1 LRIDKL
7 RPFRCGPAKPSPRSE
22 GGSAPDLPH
31 DYSLTT
37 VAVGCKPAIRYAPWI
52 QVHVPA
58 MFLGQAR
65 QLKKRMPN
73 DSEEI
78 SVIKEPVEIDT
89 YSGQYQRPGERR
101 PALVFLRGEL
111 LAVPIPLERA
121 EVTLGRAL
129 DADIRINDSRA
140 SRLHARISTEPDA
153 ETGVVRYRLTD
164 LDSTNG
170 TMLNGK
176 AIVQAF
182 LQDGDKF
189 EVGDQLIRFEM
200 LDEIDREFQQQIH
213 RLLVHD
219 ELTGLLTSKSFFSEL
234 RREAARAEAESMPFC
249 VLMMDLDYFKEVND
263 TYGHLVGS
271 ETLEEVGAVIN
282 KTLRAGDVGAR
293 FGGEEFAAFLLAAD
307 YAQGMVAAE
316 RVRSAIEKH
325 VFPAVRRES
334 TESPRTHKITISIG
348 VAAFPDDG
356 RDPIQLVELADSAL
370 YRAKR
375 SGRNC
380 VCAYRPAGTTEVLH
394 LRPRLET

>member
-1 LRIDKL
+1 M
-7 RPFRCGPAKPSPRSE
+7 A
-22 GGSAPDLPH
+22 
-31 DYSLTT
+31 
-37 VAVGCKPAIRYAPWI
+37 
-52 QVHVPA
+52 
-58 MFLGQAR
+58 
-65 QLKKRMPN
+65 N
-73 DSEEI
+73 DSEDI
-78 SVIKEPVEIDT
+78 SVIKEPAELDT

-111 LAVPIPLERA
+111 LAVPIPLDRA
-121 EVTLGRAL
+121 QVTVGRAL
-129 DADIRINDSRA
+129 DADIRVNDSRA
-140 SRLHARISTEPDA
+140 SRLHARIITEPD
-153 ETGVVRYRLTD
+153 ETGVTRYRLKD

-170 TMLNGK
+170 TILNGK
-176 AIVQAF
+176 AIDQAL

-189 EVGDQLIRFEM
+189 EIGDQLIRFEM

-234 RREAARAEAESMPFC
+234 RREAARAVSESMPFC
-249 VLMMDLDYFKEVND
+249 VLMMDIDHFKEVND

-271 ETLEEVGAVIN
+271 ETLEEIGAVI
-282 KTLRAGDVGAR
+282 KQSLRAGDVGAR
-293 FGGEEFAAFLLAAD
+293 FGGEEFAAFLLDAD

-316 RVRSAIEKH
+316 RVRLAIERH
-325 VFPAVRRES
+325 DFSAVRRGSREQ
-334 TESPRTHKITISIG
+334 PRTHKITISVG
-348 VAAFPDDG
+348 VASFPDDG

-380 VCAYRPAGTTEVLH
+380 VCAYRRPGVNEVVR